1 MFVLD
6 CNCGPFGSMRYS
18 VTVYLEV
25 DGERYAIETAYT
37 KSTAKDLSDKWAK
50 HAKTLGL
57 TITVTNDAQKF
68 FA

>member
-1 MFVLD
+1 
-6 CNCGPFGSMRYS
+6 MRYS